1 MKKFLLA
8 GAVVVFAG
16 IASGGAIAADHK
28 GSKPAAP
35 RQHAAATATAKPAEH
50 KESPRHHVAK
60 HRPAHKVHKA
70 HAK

>member
-16 IASGGAIAADHK
+16 VAATGAVAADHK

-35 RQHAAATATAKPAEH
+35 RHAAVTALAKPAEH
-50 KESPRHHVAK
+50 KESPRHHAAK

>member
-16 IASGGAIAADHK
+16 VAATGAIAADHK

-35 RQHAAATATAKPAEH
+35 HHAAVIAPAKAAEH
-50 KESPRHHVAK
+50 KETPRHHVAK
-60 HRPAHKVHKA
+60 HKASHKVAHKA
-70 HAK
+70 HTK

>member
-16 IASGGAIAADHK
+16 IAATGAVAADHK

-35 RQHAAATATAKPAEH
+35 HHAAVTAPAKPAEH
-50 KESPRHHVAK
+50 KESPRHHAVK
-60 HRPAHKVHKA
+60 HRAAHKVHKA
-70 HAK
+70 HTK